1 MSLLFLKKFVEY
13 DDDDDD
19 DDDFI
24 FYCVTFLRWNHWKY
38 RPRRHA
44 CKIFSINRA

>member
-24 FYCVTFLRWNHWKY
+24 FYCVTFLR
-38 RPRRHA
+38 
-44 CKIFSINRA
+44 